1 MAALDDTTLPAPRRC
16 WTLSRLS
23 RPGLLGLGGVMLLL
37 ALGTLAPLLF
47 NLDPYGLS
55 ERLRWLPTPGA
66 GGPWLGTDDLGRD
79 QLARLVYGARTSL
92 GIGLA
97 VVASSLLLGTL
108 LGLLAGVY
116 GGWVDRLVTRAMDL
130 AMSLPSILLAIVVV
144 AVLGPGLLNAV
155 LAVSVV
161 AVPRFVRV
169 VRSVAVLEMK
179 KPYVQA
185 ARSCGVSRWRLLYS
199 EVLPN
204 CRAPVIVQAA
214 LGFSDAILEIAALGF
229 LGLGAPAPVAE
240 WGAMLAD
247 ARPFIE
253 TEPHLMLLPGLCL
266 LAAVLSFNL
275 LGDALRDA
283 LDPRTGSR

>member
-1 MAALDDTTLPAPRRC
+1 MAALDDTTLPAPRRA
-16 WTLSRLS
+16 WPLGRLS

-37 ALGTLAPLLF
+37 AVGTLAPLLF
-47 NLDPYGLS
+47 DLDPYGLS
-55 ERLRWLPTPGA
+55 QRLRWPPTPGA

-97 VVASSLLLGTL
+97 VVASSLGVGTL

-116 GGWVDRLVTRAMDL
+116 GGWVDRLVARAMDL

-155 LAVSVV
+155 LAVSLV

-169 VRSVAVLEMK
+169 VRSVAVLEMR

-253 TEPHLMLLPGLCL
+253 TEPHLMLLPGLCI